1 MSDSAV
7 CGRRGIV
14 PRYAASRSRT
24 PGRVSS
30 SRCANRVYGRSLNRY
45 RFLVGIACAVLVLSG
60 GRFTGQ
66 PGASGMPGA
75 AGRAGSAAQSA
86 VPAAVV
92 FTDVTAQAGI
102 DFTHDNGAAG
112 DHWYPELFGGGVAVL
127 DLDGDGWSDLLF
139 VNGRRWGS
147 ARETRHGLFR
157 NNRDGTF
164 ADVFAGSGLDGAE
177 IYGLGA
183 AVADY
188 DNDGRDDLFLTT
200 VDGGRLY
207 RNAGNGTFRDV
218 TAGSGIGDGGFAVSA
233 AWLDYDRDGLVDL
246 FVGNYVDWSPET
258 DTGCGNPPGYC
269 GPDAYRPVAPT
280 LYRNAGQGR
289 FEDVTAQAGLDD
301 PTDKAMGIAVLDYDA
316 DGWPDVFVGSD
327 RVPAKLYHNDGAGRF
342 VDVGLRAGV
351 SLSERGRARANMG
364 VDAADY
370 DRSGRPDILVG
381 NFLHEMLGLYRDA
394 GDGFYVDAA
403 PRTAVG
409 RASYQSVTWA
419 VFFLD
424 VDLAGRLDI
433 FAANGG
439 TDESQGML
447 DSRARLSQP
456 PLLLRNRGDGTFRDA
471 SRGAGEA
478 FGRPAMG
485 RGAAY
490 ADFDGDGDLDLVLTA
505 LNGPARLLR
514 NDGGNRNNW
523 LRVRLVGTRSNRR
536 GIGAVVQVASA
547 SGRQSRMARSG
558 SSYASQS
565 ELPLTFGL
573 GADPVVETLEVAWP
587 SGATQ
592 RFANISPNRRIVI
605 DEAAGL
611 RRSASAP

>member
-1 MSDSAV
+1 M
-7 CGRRGIV
+7 RRGSAPCV
-14 PRYAASRSRT
+14 VA
-24 PGRVSS
+24 
-30 SRCANRVYGRSLNRY
+30 GRSGGERSGGLSDASESPGPDQRQTT
-45 RFLVGIACAVLVLSG
+45 RFPPRCILPIVRPPALVAAAFLVLGPGSFPTAG
-60 GRFTGQ
+60 QTGE
-66 PGASGMPGA
+66 PWP
-75 AGRAGSAAQSA
+75 
-86 VPAAVV
+86 VT
-92 FTDVTAQAGI
+92 FTDVTRQAHV
-102 DFTHDNGAAG
+102 DFTHDSGAAG

-127 DLDGDGWSDLLF
+127 DLDADGWPDLLF
-139 VNGRRWGS
+139 VNGRHWRSTDG
-147 ARETRHGLFR
+147 TRHGLFR

-164 ADVFAGSGLDGAE
+164 TDVFAGSGLDGGDV
-177 IYGLGA
+177 YGLGA
-183 AVADY
+183 TVADY
-188 DNDGRDDLFLTT
+188 DNDGHDDVFMTT

-207 RNAGNGTFRDV
+207 RNGGDGTFSDV
-218 TAGSGIGDGGFAVSA
+218 SAVAGIGDGRFAVSA

-246 FVGNYVDWSPET
+246 FVGNYVDWSPAGE
-258 DTGCGNPPGYC
+258 TGCGDPPGYC

-280 LYRNAGQGR
+280 LYRNAGGGR
-289 FEDVTAQAGLDD
+289 FENVTTRAGLDD
-301 PTDKAMGIAVLDYDA
+301 PTDKAMGVAVLDYDA
-316 DGWPDVFVGSD
+316 DGWPDLFVGSD
-327 RVPAKLYHNDGAGRF
+327 RVPAKLYRNDGAGRF
-342 VDVGLRAGV
+342 VDEALRAGV
-351 SLSERGRARANMG
+351 ALSERGRARANMG

-394 GDGFYVDAA
+394 GDGLYVDAA
-403 PRTAVG
+403 PRTTVG

-424 VDLAGRLDI
+424 VDLDGHLDI

-456 PLLLRNRGDGTFRDA
+456 PLLLRNRGDGAFDDVT
-471 SRGAGEA
+471 RGAGEA

-490 ADFDGDGDLDLVLTA
+490 ADFDGDGDLDLVLTV

-514 NDGGNRNNW
+514 NEGGNRNNW
-523 LRVRLVGTRSNRR
+523 LRIRLAGAGSNRS
-536 GIGAVVQVASA
+536 GIGAVVRVTSA
-547 SGRQSRMARSG
+547 SGAQWRAVRSG

-573 GADPVVETLEVAWP
+573 GPDAAVESLEVTWP

-592 RFANISPNRRIVI
+592 RFANIAANERVVI
-605 DEAAGL
+605 EEASGL